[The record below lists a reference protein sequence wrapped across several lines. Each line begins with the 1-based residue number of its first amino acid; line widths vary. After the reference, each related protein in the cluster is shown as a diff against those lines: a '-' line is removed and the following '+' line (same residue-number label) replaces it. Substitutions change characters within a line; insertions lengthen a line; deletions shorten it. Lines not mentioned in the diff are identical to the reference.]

1 MYYYYYRQDLVWNP
15 LSAAYLVRWK
25 WLNIAVIYFEVVETQ
40 DRVQVYASLSH
51 FREGKAPIQ
60 YNNQQVTRIYSVMK

>member
-1 MYYYYYRQDLVWNP
+1 MYCYYYRQVLVGNP

-40 DRVQVYASLSH
+40 TEYKFMRPFHILEKERHQFSFIINKRLGFTV
-51 FREGKAPIQ
+51 
-60 YNNQQVTRIYSVMK
+60 